1 MFILLGMFKNL
12 RNKVRYINIALP
24 LAGWWLDRKVWWLT
38 RERDYFPLL
47 LLGGLVVVI
56 SVSSMIMVQFK
67 ARQADNR
74 HLTCLAL
81 NVYHEARG
89 EPAAGQYA
97 VAKVTLNR
105 VASPRYPNTICDVV
119 FQKKW
124 DRLRRRYVGAFS
136 WTEID
141 IKPPL
146 KYKEWQKALRV
157 AKAVYTQDQ
166 LPELEGAL
174 FYHARTIKPSWARHK
189 KPIAHIG
196 RHIFY
201 R

>member
-1 MFILLGMFKNL
+1 MLKYIRNQLAAFKLG
-12 RNKVRYINIALP
+12 LP
-24 LAGWWLDRKVWWLT
+24 QAGWWLDCKTWWLA
-38 RERDYFPLL
+38 RKRDYFPFIFLA
-47 LLGGLVVVI
+47 GLVALVGI
-56 SVSSMIMVQFK
+56 SGIMLAQFK
-67 ARQADNR
+67 APHADNR
-74 HLTCLAL
+74 DLTCLAL

-97 VAKVTLNR
+97 VANVTLNR
-105 VASPRYPNTICDVV
+105 VASSRYPNTICEVV

-124 DRLRRRYVGAFS
+124 DRIRRRYVGAFS

-146 KYKEWQKALRV
+146 KDKEWRQALRV
-157 AKAVYTQDQ
+157 AEAVSTQAQ
-166 LPELEGAL
+166 PPELEGAL
-174 FYHARTIKPSWARHK
+174 FYHARSIKPSWARHK
-189 KPIAHIG
+189 KPVARIG